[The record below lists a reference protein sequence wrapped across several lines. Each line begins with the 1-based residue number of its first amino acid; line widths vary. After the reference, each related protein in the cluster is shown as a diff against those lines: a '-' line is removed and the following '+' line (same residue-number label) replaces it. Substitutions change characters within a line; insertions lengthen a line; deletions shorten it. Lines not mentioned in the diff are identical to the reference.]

1 MKKVNISRADLE
13 DAGEI
18 LELQKA
24 AYQSEAQRYNDWT
37 IPPLT
42 QTLEETQNEI
52 DSLVFLKATYQQRI
66 IGSVRAFADGNTCFI
81 SRLFVHADFQ
91 RKGIGTRLME
101 RIERLFPTVD
111 RYELCTG
118 DRSLKSIRFY
128 HRLGYR
134 KTETK
139 KQTDKV
145 DIVIMEKKA
154 QKSTW

>member
-1 MKKVNISRADLE
+1 MKKLKISQADLD

-24 AYQSEAQRYNDWT
+24 AYQSVAEHYNDWT

-52 DSLVFLKATYQQRI
+52 DSLVFLKATYQGRI
-66 IGSVRAFADGNTCFI
+66 IGSVRAFAEGNTCFI
-81 SRLFVHADFQ
+81 SRLFVHPDFQ
-91 RKGIGTRLME
+91 KKGIGTRLME
-101 RIERLFPTVD
+101 RIEQLFPTVD
-111 RYELCTG
+111 RYELFTG
-118 DRSLKSIRFY
+118 DRSTKSIRFY
-128 HRLGYR
+128 RRLGYR

-145 DIVIMEKKA
+145 NIVIMAKK
-154 QKSTW
+154 T